1 MIPKV
6 VASEIGAVQTL
17 KWPYGL
23 TARVMKGVA
32 CLHNFYAEQ
41 LIHLTVRHKNQQ
53 RKLSG

>member
-41 LIHLTVRHKNQQ
+41 LKQFDR
-53 RKLSG
+53 SA